1 MRIIIL
7 DDSGSSR
14 AALRK
19 LCAQLDP
26 DVEVSEYDAEQRGQP
41 GPGFDWSVYDL
52 ALIGDRLAQGE
63 SGLAWLL
70 EFRQHPAFPPAL
82 ILASSPDPYVERQT
96 LGLDRVG
103 YVDRRGINPFTLRTA
118 VARVGVDLDDPDRT
132 VERQQGLIPGDR
144 ALVESLER
152 GRIGPAD
159 AARDAT
165 GYRFVRL
172 IGQGAH
178 SRVYLAERSTDR
190 QTLVMKVLD
199 LSEAEDESVV
209 RRFAREAELMWTLQ
223 NPYVVRVYDHGFTA
237 KQGFIAMEFFTRGDL
252 KQRIQ
257 HGMDVTSALLHTL
270 QIALGLEA
278 IHVQGIIHRDLK
290 PSNIMFRSDDSL
302 AIADFGISKRLNDPW
317 ALTRTGTILG
327 TLNYLSPEQGLGQDL
342 DCRSDLYAV
351 GMILFEM
358 LTGQKP
364 FHATSPGALI
374 YQHLHAE
381 IPRLPEHL
389 QQYQYLID
397 RLLAKDRE
405 DRFGSAS
412 ELVVN
417 LERELAA
424 DDTRDVNDR
433 HSLP

>member
-7 DDSGSSR
+7 DDSGTSR
-14 AALRK
+14 AAIRK
-19 LCAQLDP
+19 LCAELDP

-52 ALIGDRLAQGE
+52 AVIGDRVAQRE

-70 EFRQHPAFPPAL
+70 DFRRHPAFPPAL
-82 ILASSPDPYVERQT
+82 VLASQPDPYVERRA
-96 LGLDRVG
+96 LGLDHVG
-103 YVDRRGINPFTLRTA
+103 YVDRRDINRFTLRTA
-118 VARVGVDLDDPDRT
+118 VARLGIHLDDPERT
-132 VERQQGLIPGDR
+132 GQRPQGLTPADR
-144 ALVESLER
+144 ALVEALGR

-159 AARDAT
+159 TASDAT
-165 GYRFVRL
+165 EYRFVRL

-190 QTLVMKVLD
+190 HTLVMKVLD
-199 LSEAEDESVV
+199 LSEAEDERVV
-209 RRFAREAELMWTLQ
+209 RRFAREAELMWTLR
-223 NPYVVRVYDHGFTA
+223 NRYVVRVYDHGFTA

-257 HGMDVTSALLHTL
+257 HGMDVTSALLNAL

-302 AIADFGISKRLNDPW
+302 AIADFGISKRLNESW

-327 TLNYLSPEQGLGQDL
+327 TLNYLSPEQGLGQEL

-358 LTGQKP
+358 LTGQKA
-364 FHATSPGALI
+364 FHAASPGALI

-389 QQYQYLID
+389 AQYQYLID

-405 DRFGSAS
+405 NRFGSAS

-417 LERELAA
+417 LEQALAA
-424 DDTRDVNDR
+424 DGTRDV
-433 HSLP
+433 SPA

>member
-1 MRIIIL
+1 MRIIIF
-7 DDSGSSR
+7 DDSGTSR
-14 AALRK
+14 TALRK
-19 LCAQLDP
+19 LCAKFNP
-26 DVEVSEYDAEQRGQP
+26 DVEVSEYDAEQRGKP

-52 ALIGDRLAQGE
+52 ALMGDRLAQGE
-63 SGLAWLL
+63 SGLAWLW
-70 EFRQHPAFPPAL
+70 EFRHHPAFPPAL
-82 ILASSPDPYVERQT
+82 LLASEPDQYIERQT
-96 LGLDRVG
+96 IGLERVG
-103 YVDRRGINPFTLRTA
+103 YLERRGINALSLRTA
-118 VARVGVDLDDPDRT
+118 VARIGVDLHVPDRT
-132 VERQQGLIPGDR
+132 VPRRQGLIPGDR
-144 ALVESLER
+144 AIVESLE
-152 GRIGPAD
+152 GRRHAHPGGD
-159 AARDAT
+159 TT

-178 SRVYLAERSTDR
+178 SRVYLAERSNDR

-199 LSEAEDESVV
+199 LSEAEDDSVV
-209 RRFAREAELMWTLQ
+209 KRFAREGALMWTLN
-223 NPYVVRVYDHGFTA
+223 NPHVVRVYDHGFTA

-257 HGMDVTSALLHTL
+257 HGLDVPSALLNAL

-290 PSNIMFRSDDSL
+290 PSNIMFRSDVSL
-302 AIADFGISKRLNDPW
+302 AIADFGISKRLGDAW
-317 ALTRTGTILG
+317 ELTRTGTILG

-364 FHATSPGALI
+364 FHASSPGALI

-381 IPRLPEHL
+381 VPRLPQGL
-389 QQYQYLID
+389 DRYQYLID

-405 DRFGSAS
+405 ARFGSAS

-417 LERELAA
+417 LERELAT
-424 DDTRDVNDR
+424 DGTRYL
-433 HSLP
+433 SGS